1 MVGSPPAVTERLV
14 AGDPGEL
21 PPVTTP
27 PFRYL
32 AAADVVACMPPLDER
47 IRLAERTLIGLATG
61 AELPAKIGVH
71 PRPVESF
78 VHAMPAHL
86 RGGPADGSAD
96 LVGMK
101 WIAGFPSN
109 GLVGLP
115 ALHGLV
121 VVNDPLTGIPLA
133 IMDAGPI
140 TASRTAAVS
149 GVAIGHWSPA
159 VAGRAAR
166 AALIGAGVQGHAH
179 VAVLGHLL
187 PGVELAVH
195 DRQPERA
202 AGLAA
207 EAVSVPGI
215 GAARAT
221 GDPRRAVA
229 DADVVV
235 TCVSFG
241 PVRQV
246 MDAGWF
252 APDALVVAVDYA
264 MSVAADVATG
274 AALFL
279 TDHRG
284 QLFANRDAGLFEGYP
299 DPDATLGE
307 ALLAGRSRPPGGR
320 VLVTHLG
327 VGLADLVFADAILRA
342 ADATGAGTLL
352 AR

>member
-1 MVGSPPAVTERLV
+1 MS
-14 AGDPGEL
+14 
-21 PPVTTP
+21 TP
-27 PFRYL
+27 PLRYL
-32 AAADVVACMPPLDER
+32 VAADVAACMPPLDDR

-61 AELPAKIGVH
+61 AQLPPKIGVH
-71 PRPVESF
+71 PRPADSF

-86 RGGPADGSAD
+86 RGEAADGSAD

-101 WIAGFPSN
+101 WIAGFPAN
-109 GLVGLP
+109 GLAELP

-140 TASRTAAVS
+140 TAQRTAAVS
-149 GVAIGHWSPA
+149 GVAIGRWSPP
-159 VAGRAAR
+159 VVGRAMR
-166 AALIGAGVQGHAH
+166 AAIIGAGVQGHAH

-202 AGLAA
+202 AALVA
-207 EAVSVPGI
+207 EAATVPGV
-215 GAARAT
+215 GAARAIA
-221 GDPRRAVA
+221 DPGRAVA

-241 PVRQV
+241 PIRQV

-252 APDALVVAVDYA
+252 APAALVVAVDYA
-264 MSVAADVATG
+264 TSVAADVATS
-274 AALFL
+274 AAFFL
-279 TDHRG
+279 TDERG
-284 QLFANRDAGLFEGYP
+284 QLVAARDAGLFDGYP

-307 ALLAGRSRPPGGR
+307 AILAGTPRPAEGR

-327 VGLADLVFADAILRA
+327 VGLADVVFADAILRVA
-342 ADATGAGTLL
+342 RARGAGTLL
-352 AR
+352 PR

>member
-1 MVGSPPAVTERLV
+1 
-14 AGDPGEL
+14 
-21 PPVTTP
+21 VTTSP
-27 PFRYL
+27 LRYL
-32 AAADVVACMPPLDER
+32 AAADVVACMPPLPDR

-61 AELPAKIGVH
+61 AQLPAKVGVQ
-71 PRPVESF
+71 PRPAESF

-86 RGGPADGSAD
+86 RGEAADGSAD

-101 WIAGFPSN
+101 WIAGFPTN
-109 GLVGLP
+109 GPAGLP

-140 TASRTAAVS
+140 TSHRTAAVS
-149 GVAIGHWSPA
+149 GVAIGHWSPR
-159 VAGRAAR
+159 VAGRPPR
-166 AALIGAGVQGHAH
+166 AAIIGAGVQGRAH

-202 AGLAA
+202 AALVA
-207 EAVSVPGI
+207 EAATVPGV
-215 GAARAT
+215 GAARAIA
-221 GDPRRAVA
+221 DPGRAVA

-241 PVRQV
+241 PIRQV

-252 APDALVVAVDYA
+252 APAALVVAVDYA
-264 MSVAADVATG
+264 TSVAADVATA

-279 TDHRG
+279 TDERG
-284 QLFANRDAGLFEGYP
+284 QLVAARDAGLFDGYP

-307 ALLAGRSRPPGGR
+307 AILAGTPRPAEGR

-327 VGLADLVFADAILRA
+327 VGLADVVFADAILRVA
-342 ADATGAGTLL
+342 RARGAGTLL
-352 AR
+352 PR